1 LTQDEKIFL
10 NPRFGLHVRQELP
23 ASMGALD
30 LLKFKDY
37 LDLERGPRKK
47 GRGFDLALSV
57 RDLSFDYIIPA
68 MNGWAF

>member
-1 LTQDEKIFL
+1 M
-10 NPRFGLHVRQELP
+10 P
-23 ASMGALD
+23 AYMPGSRGVD